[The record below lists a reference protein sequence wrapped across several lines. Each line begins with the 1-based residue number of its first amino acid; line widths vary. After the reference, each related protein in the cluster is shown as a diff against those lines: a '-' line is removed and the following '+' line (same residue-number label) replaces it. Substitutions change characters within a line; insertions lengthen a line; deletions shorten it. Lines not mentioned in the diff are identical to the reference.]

1 MVWCVSIVVAR
12 LERIEF
18 SSVSIDVWRDEIDG
32 NSFAIVFYSNR
43 SFNYSCVGWKIR
55 RHQSISFWNFLFFSK
70 SKINFYFSPKCDAQA
85 QDALEEIAAKVGVY
99 YVSERI
105 LKLSSAEKS
114 PKVYKKNMFFYMKN
128 K

>member
-1 MVWCVSIVVAR
+1 MVSAANA
-12 LERIEF
+12 
-18 SSVSIDVWRDEIDG
+18 S
-32 NSFAIVFYSNR
+32 A
-43 SFNYSCVGWKIR
+43 SFNSTCVEI
-55 RHQSISFWNFLFFSK
+55 FVFSK
-70 SKINFYFSPKCDAQA
+70 SKINYYFSPKCDAQA